1 MDFSRRQEVLQLLG
15 EAQFKAFMAD
25 NSESRTGVIAS
36 IVRCMAEVETLTE
49 STLDE
54 LPTNMSEHE
63 DYADVFTAEEW
74 MSEGVRGCAFIPSD
88 GGGYWGTENE
98 HSYDHTDVFGAKPS
112 WATHV
117 AWFNK

>member
-1 MDFSRRQEVLQLLG
+1 MDFNRRQKVLQLLS
-15 EAQFKAFMAD
+15 EAHFKAFMGD
-25 NSESRTGVIAS
+25 DGESRTGVIAL
-36 IVRCMAEVETLTE
+36 IHKCMDDVRALTE

-54 LPTNMSEHE
+54 PPTNMSEHE

-88 GGGYWGTENE
+88 GGGYWGTEKE